1 MNVSIAFLCIIVV
14 GILVVGVM
22 IAAVALVFKKSK
34 EVNLTAPSA
43 QKPDWMRET
52 PPAESV
58 AASLADGKGIQV
70 FDNDAGEQLAAP
82 FAEQIEDILREKLAQ
97 NPALTNY
104 KVDLGTAADGSL
116 EIWVNDKKFSEV
128 DALPDDGLK
137 QAFFDAVE
145 AWKSRK

>member
-1 MNVSIAFLCIIVV
+1 MNVSIAFLCLVVV
-14 GILVVGVM
+14 GLLVVGVVF
-22 IAAVALVFKKSK
+22 AAVALVFKKSK
-34 EVNLTAPSA
+34 EVNLTPPSTE
-43 QKPDWMRET
+43 KPAWMRET

-58 AASLADGKGIQV
+58 AATLADGKGVQV
-70 FDNDAGEQLAAP
+70 FDNDAGEKLAAP
-82 FAEQIEDILREKLAQ
+82 FAEQIEDILREQLAK
-97 NPALTNY
+97 NPALNHY

-116 EIWVNDKKFSEV
+116 EIWVNDEKFSEV